1 MANFG
6 DPAIYISNIIPN
18 DSNIYKVAWNLAND
32 IHKYIRERLPIA
44 VVHFKLSHLDIP
56 IEKQDRNRPL
66 YGFFSL
72 MRGQT
77 IHHNELAKHMDREF
91 YFNGHKIR
99 AKISKQSTMYLP
111 NKPLWHCDHSPYVS
125 FPIYTYEEMVEAT
138 QYAFDKAYEKASNDE
153 PSMDEPTL
161 QTINNNT
168 VVTDIGAKSSG
179 CFIL

>member
-6 DPAIYISNIIPN
+6 GPAIYISNIIPN
-18 DSNIYKVAWNLAND
+18 DSNIYKVAWYLVND

-44 VVHFKLSHLDIP
+44 VAHFKLAYLDIP
-56 IEKQDRNRPL
+56 IEKQDQNRPL

-72 MRGQT
+72 IRGQT
-77 IHHNELAKHMDREF
+77 IHHHELAEYMDREF

-111 NKPLWHCDHSPYVS
+111 NKPPLWLWHCDHSPYVS
-125 FPIYTYEEMVEAT
+125 FPIYTYEEMVQAT
-138 QYAFDKAYEKASNDE
+138 QYAFDKAYEKALND
-153 PSMDEPTL
+153 DEPTL

-168 VVTDIGAKSSG
+168 VVADVVAKPSG